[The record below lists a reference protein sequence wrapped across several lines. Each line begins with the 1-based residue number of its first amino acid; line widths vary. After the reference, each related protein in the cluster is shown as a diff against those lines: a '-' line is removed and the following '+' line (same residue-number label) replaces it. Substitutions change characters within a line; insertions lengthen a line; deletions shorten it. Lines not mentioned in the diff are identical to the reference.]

1 MRTSSSGGVCKT
13 WPSTVYRGTP
23 YSGRKVNDLI
33 LTKSA
38 VCQASRTYGA
48 VLRFFGIQPMLPRAR
63 FDYRSGWPA
72 RRTLN
77 SIVFSRMT
85 TTSSNDVHAVS
96 PFDWVAHLS
105 APLLGNQRLRWPVA
119 GMINDSTF
127 CIPIPLF
134 TYSTRT
140 SKLTRYFKELE
151 KHLRTPRFQ

>member
-13 WPSTVYRGTP
+13 WPPTVYRGTP
-23 YSGRKVNDLI
+23 SGRKVNSHQI
-33 LTKSA
+33 GC
-38 VCQASRTYGA
+38 VPGITYLWGCST
-48 VLRFFGIQPMLPRAR
+48 VFRNPTNMLPRAR

-105 APLLGNQRLRWPVA
+105 ALLLGNQRLRWPVA
-119 GMINDSTF
+119 DMINDSTF

-134 TYSTRT
+134 TYSRRT
-140 SKLTRYFKELE
+140 SKLTRYFKKLE